1 MFCLFFSRRDD
12 SGLDAAFDTTEE
24 VVLVAQG
31 LQEVSTTIKELTNL
45 ASSNRRTTVSLT
57 EAEAAAV
64 KDAFTC
70 VVCKGKLKKRFVF
83 YRQMSVKLLYPC
95 P

>member
-1 MFCLFFSRRDD
+1 MFFSRQDD
-12 SGLDAAFDTTEE
+12 NGLDAVYDTIEE
-24 VVLVAQG
+24 VVLAAQG
-31 LQEVSTTIKELTNL
+31 LQEVSTTIRELIQL

-64 KDAFTC
+64 KDTFAFI
-70 VVCKGKLKKRFVF
+70 VCKGKQKNSFF
-83 YRQMSVKLLYPC
+83 CYRQISVQLMYPC